1 MNKNMFFG
9 WREVCVF
16 AYIQTIKSKAM
27 KITLAI
33 LCALALLALPV
44 VTMISSAAD
53 KAEDTDIKQ
62 AYIYSNEPGLAEKFS
77 SGFDGKYEGVLA
89 EPVDEE
95 TKDEKM
101 SELKNGKNIDYVVLL
116 LTYDKNPD
124 SMDYGLE
131 IRAVYGEDSKISSG
145 DADGFAEYIF
155 DNKEKLILGSTDI
168 DAEEKEALLKERSY
182 ELFSVDKDGNVQS
195 AEEGLDGAEYWL
207 TYIYL
212 MVVMFSIIIAGSKV
226 AELVVTEKTSK
237 VMEYLLTS
245 IKPLALLLG
254 KVFGTLLIVF
264 TILGALFISFA
275 GSLVINYLLSGGE
288 GGFWPKVFTDIAES
302 GVLRGVTPVNILIS
316 IIMVLTGFLFY
327 GFIAGLAGATVSK
340 VEELAE
346 GLKLFTFTVV
356 IGMYLVIALM
366 SFASTG
372 SGMGTFSY
380 VVYYLPISSVFVVPV
395 YLLLGKLSL
404 EIGLIS
410 MLILIASTVVVWLF
424 VTKVFASVLYHNGS
438 VMKLK
443 EIVEVYKTNTK
454 AGKAGGKNG
463 K

>member
-1 MNKNMFFG
+1 MNKNMFSG
-9 WREVCVF
+9 WRDVCIF

-27 KITLAI
+27 KITLSI
-33 LCALALLALPV
+33 LCALALFALPV
-44 VTMISSAAD
+44 VTIISSAAD
-53 KAEDTDIKQ
+53 GEEDTDIKQ
-62 AYIYSNEPGLAEKFS
+62 AYIYSNKPGLAEKFS
-77 SGFDGKYEGVLA
+77 SGFDGKYEGVSA
-89 EPVDEE
+89 EPIDEE
-95 TKDEKM
+95 TKDKKL
-101 SELKNGKNIDYVVLL
+101 SELKNGKEIDYVVLL
-116 LTYDKNPD
+116 LTYDRDMD

-131 IRAVYGEDSKISSG
+131 IRAVYGEDSKIDSG
-145 DADGFAEYIF
+145 DADSFAEYIY
-155 DNKEKLILGSTDI
+155 DNKDKLILGSADI
-168 DAEEKEALLKERSY
+168 SAEEKEALLKEKSY
-182 ELFSVDKDGNVQS
+182 ELFSVDKDGNIQS
-195 AEEGLDGAEYWL
+195 AEEGLNGAEYWL

-254 KVFGTLLIVF
+254 KVVGTLLIIF
-264 TILGALFISFA
+264 TILGALFISFM
-275 GSLVINYLLSGGE
+275 GSLVINYSLSGGRE
-288 GGFWPKVFTDIAES
+288 GFWPKIFADIAES

-316 IIMVLTGFLFY
+316 IVMVLVGFIFY

-340 VEELAE
+340 IEELAE

-366 SFASTG
+366 SFASAG
-372 SGMGTFSY
+372 SGMGTFEY
-380 VVYYLPISSVFVVPV
+380 VVYYLPLSAVFVVPV

-404 EIGLIS
+404 QMGLIS
-410 MLILIASTVVVWLF
+410 MLILIASTVAVWLF

-438 VMKLK
+438 VMKFK
-443 EIVEVYKTNTK
+443 EIVEVYKTNAK
-454 AGKAGGKNG
+454 SGRSGGKNG

>member
-9 WREVCVF
+9 WREVCSF

-27 KITLAI
+27 KITLAV

-44 VTMISSAAD
+44 VTIISSAAD
-53 KAEDTDIKQ
+53 SEEKTDIKQ
-62 AYIYSNEPGLAEKFS
+62 VYIYSSEAGLAEKFS
-77 SGFDGKYEGVLA
+77 AGFDGKYEAVSA

-95 TKDEKM
+95 TKEEKT
-101 SELKNGKNIDYVVLL
+101 SELKNGKDIDYIMLL

-131 IRAVYGEDSKISSG
+131 IRVVYGEDSKISSK
-145 DADGFAEYIF
+145 DADSFAEYILE
-155 DNKEKLILGSTDI
+155 NKEKLILANADI
-168 DAEEKEALLKERSY
+168 SAEEKTALLRDRSY
-182 ELFSVDKDGNVQS
+182 ELFSVDKEGQVSS
-195 AEEGLDGAEYWL
+195 AEKGLNQAEYWL

-212 MVVMFSIIIAGSKV
+212 MVIMFSIIIAGSKV
-226 AELVVTEKTSK
+226 AELIVTEKTSK

-254 KVFGTLLIVF
+254 KVAGTLLIVF
-264 TILGALFISFA
+264 TILGALLLSFL
-275 GSLVINYLLSGGE
+275 GSLVINYSLSGGE
-288 GGFWPKVFTDIAES
+288 GSFLPKIFTDIAES
-302 GVLRGVTPVNILIS
+302 GVLKGVTPVNILIS
-316 IIMVLTGFLFY
+316 VIMVLMGFIFY

-346 GLKLFTFTVV
+346 GLKLFTFTVI

-366 SFASTG
+366 SFASAG
-372 SGMGTFSY
+372 SGMGTFDY
-380 VVYYLPISSVFVVPV
+380 VVYYLPLSSVFVVPV

-404 EIGLIS
+404 QTGLIS
-410 MLILIASTVVVWLF
+410 MLILIVSTAAVWFF

-438 VMKLK
+438 VMKFK
-443 EIVEVYKTNTK
+443 EIVELYKTNAK
-454 AGKAGGKNG
+454 SGRSGGKNE